1 MRYFFE
7 VRRTMTLE
15 DENKPIKEMTEDLEK
30 ILADQANKLL
40 ELLKENLEL
49 KEKLKEF
56 EESHE

>member
-15 DENKPIKEMTEDLEK
+15 DKNKAIKEMIEDLEK
-30 ILADQANKLL
+30 ILADQDNKML
-40 ELLKENLEL
+40 EILKENLEL

>member
-15 DENKPIKEMTEDLEK
+15 DENKAIKEMTEDLEK

>member
-15 DENKPIKEMTEDLEK
+15 DENKAIKEMTEDLEK
-30 ILADQANKLL
+30 VLADQANKLL